1 LVKICIISDNRTD
14 ISDILETCP
23 SVEAVRYGMDETA
36 KVDFSMFDGIA
47 LLPDSR
53 NPMEFNNIFEAAL
66 NSGARV
72 FSTLFRGVRGE
83 KGFMEHSTRFER
95 PVYVLEDG
103 PDGLEPGDILED
115 QDNVRLDIPGFKY
128 AKPILVYGNNLQ
140 SHSKA
145 ENHLEMA
152 KNTSKAALWFEN
164 DRLMLCSFDIRNFK
178 KARFS
183 PLDKWDSLILY
194 MFRWLADDSIQAD
207 MPRPYETGPGSVEE
221 CPEDSIKNAIGW
233 FGKAGMLVDDGKG
246 GVMEGLAT
254 EIFPDGT
261 QKKAEVV
268 RNDCCGEAMLAHF
281 LKYLLDNDRK
291 ALEISDNLSDFI
303 FGTFF
308 TDKPGSPLDGMMM
321 WSLDS
326 PGICYQDDVARS
338 VIPQMLKNLYGGT
351 GRHMDKVSR
360 ALGFLVSTTG
370 TDGLRVT
377 RTENDKLDA
386 GEVKRLQGTPGGLAS
401 AHYNAYY
408 LASLLLNYMMTGNT
422 SFLDTGVR
430 GMESIMSAYP
440 LTHRVLSETQELCRL
455 VFPLALLYSATG
467 KSRHRDMLYNVCS
480 DLERF
485 KQPSGAY
492 VEWDTGY
499 RAKYSRTNGDES
511 SMLSENGDPVAD
523 LLYSVNW
530 LPMGFIHAY
539 FATGDEYFKSLW
551 GQVCSFLCGCRIRS
565 VDKQIDGAWA
575 RSWDLDKKEY
585 FGIPNDVGWGPWCVE
600 SGWTVAEIVSG
611 MATGLM
617 ADRLKE
623 FFK

>member
-1 LVKICIISDNRTD
+1 
-14 ISDILETCP
+14 
-23 SVEAVRYGMDETA
+23 
-36 KVDFSMFDGIA
+36 
-47 LLPDSR
+47 
-53 NPMEFNNIFEAAL
+53 
-66 NSGARV
+66 
-72 FSTLFRGVRGE
+72 
-83 KGFMEHSTRFER
+83 
-95 PVYVLEDG
+95 
-103 PDGLEPGDILED
+103 
-115 QDNVRLDIPGFKY
+115 
-128 AKPILVYGNNLQ
+128 
-140 SHSKA
+140 
-145 ENHLEMA
+145 
-152 KNTSKAALWFEN
+152 
-164 DRLMLCSFDIRNFK
+164 
-178 KARFS
+178 
-183 PLDKWDSLILY
+183 
-194 MFRWLADDSIQAD
+194 
-207 MPRPYETGPGSVEE
+207 
-221 CPEDSIKNAIGW
+221 
-233 FGKAGMLVDDGKG
+233 
-246 GVMEGLAT
+246 
-254 EIFPDGT
+254 
-261 QKKAEVV
+261 
-268 RNDCCGEAMLAHF
+268 
-281 LKYLLDNDRK
+281 
-291 ALEISDNLSDFI
+291 
-303 FGTFF
+303 
-308 TDKPGSPLDGMMM
+308 
-321 WSLDS
+321 
-326 PGICYQDDVARS
+326 
-338 VIPQMLKNLYGGT
+338 
-351 GRHMDKVSR
+351 
-360 ALGFLVSTTG
+360 
-370 TDGLRVT
+370 
-377 RTENDKLDA
+377 
-386 GEVKRLQGTPGGLAS
+386 
-401 AHYNAYY
+401 
-408 LASLLLNYMMTGNT
+408 MTGNT
-422 SFLDTGVR
+422 SFMDTGVR